1 MSRDRIITMVIE
13 RQSNIRQQLE
23 DCKALLLV
31 LDRAI
36 QALNNN
42 DEYVHE
48 FSKERNTE

>member
-1 MSRDRIITMVIE
+1 MSRDRIILMIIE

-31 LDRAI
+31 IDRAI
-36 QALNNN
+36 QAINN
-42 DEYVHE
+42 DEYIHE

>member
-1 MSRDRIITMVIE
+1 MNQDRIIAMIIE

-36 QALNNN
+36 RAMNN
-42 DEYVHE
+42 DEYIHE
-48 FSKERNTE
+48 FTKERDTE